1 MVAMVTGFLEKIW
14 SNDSWRFIYVCGK
27 FHSAT
32 INQTVFG
39 KEFVKLVWENINYFE
54 PPWKCFFCNFYS
66 QLVSSTSDIARPI
79 MFNLPRGTRCPT
91 ALALF
96 KLTSRSSLLVR
107 VKNRH
112 LKPLTSFF
120 LLGQLGALLKTHI
133 TGPTLVAMLWLMRE
147 WKRELP
153 AREKCAVVLSH
164 STMFNSCLSIGKK
177 EVKNFK
183 RFLSNHVSH
192 SVETVHQ
199 HCTRCS
205 QMGLPRQFC

>member
-54 PPWKCFFCNFYS
+54 PPWKYFFCNFYS

-79 MFNLPRGTRCPT
+79 MFNLPWGTRWLT

-107 VKNRH
+107 VKSRH
-112 LKPLTSFF
+112 LKPLTSHL
-120 LLGQLGALLKTHI
+120 LLGQLGALLKKTHHRAHACCYALAYARVK
-133 TGPTLVAMLWLMRE
+133 TRASSKRKMR
-147 WKRELP
+147 
-153 AREKCAVVLSH
+153 
-164 STMFNSCLSIGKK
+164 G
-177 EVKNFK
+177 
-183 RFLSNHVSH
+183 
-192 SVETVHQ
+192 
-199 HCTRCS
+199 CS
-205 QMGLPRQFC
+205 QSLDHVQLLSFHWKKRS